1 MTTMCSERR
10 KEEPKGQLEA
20 QDRIF
25 YGSNERGS
33 NKLLMV
39 EETRNKTAQN
49 LQWAL
54 EGQDKRSATRSIV
67 NGWDKRPAPSAG
79 AILRRG

>member
-1 MTTMCSERR
+1 
-10 KEEPKGQLEA
+10 
-20 QDRIF
+20 
-25 YGSNERGS
+25 
-33 NKLLMV
+33 MV

-67 NGWDKRPAPSAG
+67 NGWNKSPAPSAG
-79 AILRRG
+79 AILKRGKAVIGYCEAGDGEEIV